1 MSLVITPVC
10 LEDVDIYVGGRL
22 RSRRKRLGITQTALA
37 LRLGVT
43 FQQVQ
48 KYEKGANRI
57 SASRLYQ
64 LSIVLDVP
72 VTYFF
77 EELPQMQPSDADSEA
92 LSFLREVS
100 AGEAKKLFDL
110 YFAASPRDRKRIVNL
125 ARTIVE
131 L

>member
-1 MSLVITPVC
+1 MSLVITPEC

-22 RSRRKRLGITQTALA
+22 RSRRKRLAITQTALA
-37 LRLGVT
+37 QRLGVT

-64 LSIVLDVP
+64 LSLVLDVP
-72 VTYFF
+72 VAYFF
-77 EELPQMQPSDADSEA
+77 EELPQMQASESDSES

-100 AGEAKKLFDL
+100 TGEAKKLFDL
-110 YFAASPRDRKRIVNL
+110 YFAASPRDRKRIISL

>member
-1 MSLVITPVC
+1 MSLVIAPEC

-37 LRLGVT
+37 QRIGVT

-64 LSIVLDVP
+64 LSLVLDVP
-72 VTYFF
+72 VAYFF
-77 EELPQMQPSDADSEA
+77 EELPQMQASETDSES
-92 LSFLREVS
+92 LSLLREVS
-100 AGEAKKLFDL
+100 SGEAKKLFDL
-110 YFAASPRDRKRIVNL
+110 YFAANPRDRKRIVNL
-125 ARTIVE
+125 ARAMVE
-131 L
+131 P

>member
-1 MSLVITPVC
+1 MSLVIACDC

-22 RSRRKRLGITQTALA
+22 RSRRKRLGVTQTALA
-37 LRLGVT
+37 QRIGVT

-64 LSIVLDVP
+64 LSLVLGVP

-77 EELPQMQPSDADSEA
+77 EELPQMQAGEADSEA

-100 AGEAKKLFDL
+100 TGEAKKLFDL
-110 YFAASPRDRKRIVNL
+110 YFAANPRDRKRIVNL

-131 L
+131 P